1 MPIMEQ
7 EQKNLLEAA
16 EKAVSM
22 AYARYSGFRVGAA
35 VLTPGG
41 VFPGANIETASTNL
55 GICAERSAIVNARM
69 SGQTDIIGVAVCCPD
84 IRTGP
89 DAVVDQFAAMPC
101 GACRQWLAEFAPAAW
116 LVVNTSDKV
125 FRLNDLLPFAF
136 KLHSSPSP

>member
-1 MPIMEQ
+1 MDAEH
-7 EQKNLLEAA
+7 KNLLAAA
-16 EKAVSM
+16 EKAASM

-69 SGQTDIIGVAVCCPD
+69 DGQTDIIGVAVCCLD
-84 IRTGP
+84 IHT
-89 DAVVDQFAAMPC
+89 DQNAFVDEFAAMPC
-101 GACRQWLAEFAPAAW
+101 GACRQWLAEFAPEAW
-116 LVVNTSDKV
+116 LVINTSDKI

-136 KLHSSPSP
+136 KLQPPASS